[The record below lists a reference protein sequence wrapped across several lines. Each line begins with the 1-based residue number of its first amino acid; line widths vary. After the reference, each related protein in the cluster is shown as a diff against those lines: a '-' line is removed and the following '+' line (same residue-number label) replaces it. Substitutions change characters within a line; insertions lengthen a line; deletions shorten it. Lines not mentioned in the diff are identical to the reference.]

1 MTYNGLFL
9 PLSAMMVAIVLLSGC
24 ICQAPFGASP
34 TVAPT
39 VTSMPVPST
48 TTAPPTIPPVRSIAT
63 GTQIVWE
70 LQGGYGQL
78 VVKNQITGQDAVVIL
93 APAGDPETAVLA
105 VYVKSGQD
113 WTVDGITDGQ
123 YVLYDMVGTNW
134 DDADKKFEHT
144 SEYARFG
151 STLNYYTTDTE
162 SKVYTITLSGAG
174 SGDTLSSPVSPGD
187 MPRLG

>member
-1 MTYNGLFL
+1 MIEKSLLL
-9 PLSAMMVAIVLLSGC
+9 PLIMLMIVVISGC
-24 ICQAPFGASP
+24 ICPALPGNSP
-34 TVAPT
+34 TVVPT
-39 VTSMPVPST
+39 VTSTPGPST

-78 VVKNQITGQDAVVIL
+78 VVKNQIKGQDAVVIL

-113 WTVDGITDGQ
+113 WTVEGITDGQ

-134 DDADKKFEHT
+134 DDAGKKFEHT
-144 SEYARFG
+144 SEYARF
-151 STLNYYTTDTE
+151 SSPLNYYTTDTE

-174 SGDTLSSPVSPGD
+174 SGDALSNPVSPGD

>member
-1 MTYNGLFL
+1 MMMDKGLL
-9 PLSAMMVAIVLLSGC
+9 LALMVLMIVVLSGC
-24 ICQAPFGASP
+24 VCPAPFGASP
-34 TVAPT
+34 TVAPRVT
-39 VTSMPVPST
+39 VTPGPST
-48 TTAPPTIPPVRSIAT
+48 TTAPPTIPPVRSLTT

-93 APAGDPETAVLA
+93 APASDPGTAVLA

-134 DDADKKFEHT
+134 DDAGKQFEHT
-144 SEYARFG
+144 SEYARFD

-174 SGDTLSSPVSPGD
+174 SGDTLSRPVKPDD
-187 MPRLG
+187 MPSLG